1 MSQSRLSKYATYGA
15 VALAAL
21 AFGGAGIAKL
31 MGVEAVHAS
40 IAAAGW
46 PVTITY
52 IIGVLEIAGVI
63 GLFVK
68 PVRVLA
74 ALGLVA
80 TSIGAFLFHVVY
92 TPIGEGIPAL
102 VLLALTA
109 FIFTSFRKSND

>member
-1 MSQSRLSKYATYGA
+1 MSQSKPMQYATYGA
-15 VALAAL
+15 IALATL

-46 PVTITY
+46 PVAITY
-52 IIGVLEIAGVI
+52 IIGALEIAGVV
-63 GLFVK
+63 GLFIK

-80 TSIGAFLFHVVY
+80 TSLGAFLFHVVY
-92 TPIGEGIPAL
+92 TPIGEGIPAI
-102 VLLALTA
+102 VLFAITA
-109 FIFTSFRKSND
+109 FIFVSFRKSSD